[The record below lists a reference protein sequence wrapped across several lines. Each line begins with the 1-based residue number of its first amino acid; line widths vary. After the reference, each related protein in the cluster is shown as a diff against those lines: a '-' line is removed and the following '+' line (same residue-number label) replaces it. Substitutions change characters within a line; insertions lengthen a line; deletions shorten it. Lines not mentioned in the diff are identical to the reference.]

1 MFFFLVQSWKFDQT
15 TGFLL
20 NKKHG
25 TISQI
30 ARIRSVPNEGEVGTI
45 MRNDGFVLGLVNDD
59 TAVGTKVVFE
69 ARDQAATGQL
79 WTRGTAD
86 IDGYY
91 DFGNQ
96 KSRQYLTCSSSTKIH
111 IAGNH

>member
-1 MFFFLVQSWKFDQT
+1 M
-15 TGFLL
+15 

-25 TISQI
+25 NQI

-69 ARDQAATGQL
+69 PRDQAATGQL
-79 WTRGTAD
+79 WTRGPAD
-86 IDGYY
+86 TDGFY

-96 KSRQYLTCSSSTKIH
+96 KSRQYLTCSSSTKIY

>member
-1 MFFFLVQSWKFDQT
+1 M
-15 TGFLL
+15 

-25 TISQI
+25 ILNQI

-45 MRNDGFVLGLVNDD
+45 IRNDGFVFGLVNDD

-79 WTRGTAD
+79 WTRGPTD
-86 IDGYY
+86 RDGYY
-91 DFGNQ
+91 HFGNQ
-96 KSRQYLTCSSSTKIH
+96 KSRQFLTCSSSTKIN
-111 IAGNH
+111 IAGN